1 MSKSNKIYLMAAGTF
16 LPAFTGLFIMK
27 AINKDAIKFDTKEI
41 LIFSGLALI
50 GGYVTAKALKG

>member
-1 MSKSNKIYLMAAGTF
+1 MKGGKAIYLMAAGTF
-16 LPAFTGLFIMK
+16 LPAFTGLFIVK

-50 GGYVTAKALKG
+50 GGYVTARILKG